1 MPYIGGSK
9 EAVQLLTELEAN
21 GDLVR
26 LNSHEWLRKCN
37 EIDSSASISTANNED
52 VLLVHLNPLRKSFFS
67 RFTRIY
73 PPLSPAIESKR
84 CVFLIINLTLQRVLC
99 VGVDGSDLFVF
110 DPSQGRYHASL
121 RDIDRINL
129 FLRSDGLNQ
138 VQKLVDGVAQYVQA
152 LREYK
157 STYRFAED
165 EVFSAL
171 ENTADQSDLVVV
183 EIDGE
188 SVTRGELL
196 EYDKSIGENTLR
208 MNLACKKIEFFF
220 PDFDFSELNLDEYQ

>member
-1 MPYIGGSK
+1 M
-9 EAVQLLTELEAN
+9 
-21 GDLVR
+21 
-26 LNSHEWLRKCN
+26 
-37 EIDSSASISTANNED
+37 
-52 VLLVHLNPLRKSFFS
+52 
-67 RFTRIY
+67 
-73 PPLSPAIESKR
+73 
-84 CVFLIINLTLQRVLC
+84 
-99 VGVDGSDLFVF
+99 
-110 DPSQGRYHASL
+110 
-121 RDIDRINL
+121 
-129 FLRSDGLNQ
+129 NQ

-157 STYRFAED
+157 SIYRFAED

-171 ENTADQSDLVVV
+171 ADTADQSDLVVV

-208 MNLACKKIEFFF
+208 MNSACKKIEFFF